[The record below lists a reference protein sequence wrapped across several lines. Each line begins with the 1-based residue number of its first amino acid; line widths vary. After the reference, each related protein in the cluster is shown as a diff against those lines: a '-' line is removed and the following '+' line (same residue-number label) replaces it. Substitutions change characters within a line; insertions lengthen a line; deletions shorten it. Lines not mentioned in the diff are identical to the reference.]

1 MTYIDSKE
9 ISKSYYEVLLVD
21 SQASEAEIKASYKK
35 LLLSTHPDKTGEY
48 TSNNS
53 ITLMKEAYK
62 TLVDPVLKAEYDE
75 SLTRTI
81 QKQGFNLNGDG
92 LDTYGLNEFDIEEDD
107 EDAVVV
113 SWSKSCPRCQI
124 AKGMVLSEENL
135 AENGTSDGNGGYDI
149 IVQCSSCS
157 LWIKVKYYEEIE
169 TDSEDE

>member
-1 MTYIDSKE
+1 
-9 ISKSYYEVLLVD
+9 
-21 SQASEAEIKASYKK
+21 
-35 LLLSTHPDKTGEY
+35 
-48 TSNNS
+48 
-53 ITLMKEAYK
+53 MKEAYK

-107 EDAVVV
+107 EEAVVV

-169 TDSEDE
+169 TDLEDE